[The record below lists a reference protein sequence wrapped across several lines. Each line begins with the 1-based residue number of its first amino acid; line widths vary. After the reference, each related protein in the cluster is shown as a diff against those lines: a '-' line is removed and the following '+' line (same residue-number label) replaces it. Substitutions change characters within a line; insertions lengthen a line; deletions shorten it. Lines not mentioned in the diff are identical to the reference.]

1 MSTPSSS
8 SSQPR
13 TYYTLLGIDQDAT
26 PKEIEKAYKRQALI
40 HHPDRN
46 PNESQT
52 QSTNKF
58 QKLAEAYEILRDP
71 IKRRKYDLK
80 VANTIALNS
89 DTLSAHQ
96 RPSAPANVYPNRPAS
111 QQSGRPSSQPKRSSS
126 TFDLFAYP
134 GETPQY
140 VPSPSRRPASTAP
153 AFRTR
158 PGSSAA
164 QPTPPPSM
172 SATTPNPPRPP
183 THRHSLA
190 AHPQPHHH
198 AQSAHHHQPF
208 TQRINLKDLDSLD
221 FILNMGLNPQARQN
235 RPSNVSPS
243 SAIRS
248 QPHASLDSD
257 SPPFHPTHSRNMS
270 SSAPDPYLTFERAWG
285 HSLDEIVDRVPD
297 LGTDR
302 RKYSTRKSNTDP
314 SLMSHKPRNVQRSAT
329 VRSAD
334 SDYRASASNLDS
346 HSHHR
351 RPRSAGSDAFRD
363 WLPTPNCTSPISTT
377 TRPSKESRLSLDD
390 DTFYLPS
397 ATYQS
402 QARRMSTGNEKLYQP
417 SPPPHQATARL
428 YQPSSGSA
436 AGLARGNGGCVR
448 GSVGGGRGSSSSSST
463 MSPGTPSADYPT
475 APPPGSSSSHP
486 LHAHHLPHHHH
497 HHHHHPSRRSR
508 ATTMMPEYPAEK
520 SAGSQGLSREFR
532 EVIIRFERERDGSTR
547 LSKEFKS
554 RTVDLDGTVH
564 DRYRRQRA
572 AAVN

>member
-80 VANTIALNS
+80 VANPQLRH
-89 DTLSAHQ
+89 L
-96 RPSAPANVYPNRPAS
+96 
-111 QQSGRPSSQPKRSSS
+111 QSGRPSSQPKRSSS

-270 SSAPDPYLTFERAWG
+270 SSAPIHISPLSGPGDTVWTRSWIACLIWEPIAEKLHQEIQHGSESNEPQASKRATIG
-285 HSLDEIVDRVPD
+285 H
-297 LGTDR
+297 GA
-302 RKYSTRKSNTDP
+302 
-314 SLMSHKPRNVQRSAT
+314 QR
-329 VRSAD
+329 
-334 SDYRASASNLDS
+334 
-346 HSHHR
+346 
-351 RPRSAGSDAFRD
+351 PWSAGSDAFRD

-417 SPPPHQATARL
+417 SPPRTKRRPGSINPHL
-428 YQPSSGSA
+428 A
-436 AGLARGNGGCVR
+436 ALLDSR
-448 GSVGGGRGSSSSSST
+448 VGTGDAFAGVLEGQRVFEQQLDHV
-463 MSPGTPSADYPT
+463 PWNPSADYP
-475 APPPGSSSSHP
+475 
-486 LHAHHLPHHHH
+486 PHHHLDRH
-497 HHHHHPSRRSR
+497 RIRC
-508 ATTMMPEYPAEK
+508 MP
-520 SAGSQGLSREFR
+520 
-532 EVIIRFERERDGSTR
+532 IISLTIIIIIIII
-547 LSKEFKS
+547 L
-554 RTVDLDGTVH
+554 
-564 DRYRRQRA
+564 RA
-572 AAVN
+572 AVEPQR